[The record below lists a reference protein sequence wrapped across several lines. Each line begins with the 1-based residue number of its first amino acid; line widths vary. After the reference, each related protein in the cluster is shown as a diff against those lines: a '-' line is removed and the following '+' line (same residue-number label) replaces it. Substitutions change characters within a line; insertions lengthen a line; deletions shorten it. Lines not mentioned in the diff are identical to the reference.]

1 MGGLG
6 CPPFS
11 FYQLTVE
18 EAMLMIDGY
27 REKEERD
34 YNLLVSAIYNANGM
48 IQGGKK
54 FKPTNPFEA
63 EKKTKQ
69 KAKVVRKEGSLED
82 RERTLNF
89 LFNKFKEEVK

>member
-63 EKKTKQ
+63 EKKAKQ